1 MFYPMTRTSECP
13 GRYLRCLLLS
23 VAMVCGVPANGQAA
37 DTTVSLQRL
46 TEERETLTAELEQY
60 RKTLDQ
66 LHTDG
71 TPPEQSANPAVRSLA
86 QKAAELKERL
96 IGITEQEVTLLQK
109 EIVATQNGE
118 QAPGAATSVGE
129 PEPDPETAL
138 ESKPLRSLE
147 SGDAVEEEAE
157 TVSRLHGLLENYYT
171 ELQESAAVLPSPEE
185 IAAREEAQRDAASLK
200 RIPFNVDKVRLSGTE
215 GSMAL
220 AQITRRLMDPMIPES
235 RRDIAPICLIKT
247 RLFDTLVSSENRSLT
262 PVGKNHYIARVRIQ
276 PGDTTLTI
284 MSKQWELSLPQH
296 VNARDYLVTLYQPV
310 EGEPELHVFAVE
322 DLLAVQDAHI
332 PAWLPQEL
340 KIPRRPG

>member
-1 MFYPMTRTSECP
+1 
-13 GRYLRCLLLS
+13 LS
-23 VAMVCGVPANGQAA
+23 VAIICGVPAIGQAA
-37 DTTVSLQRL
+37 DTTASLQRL

-60 RKTLDQ
+60 RTTLDQ

-96 IGITEQEVTLLQK
+96 IEITEQEVTVLQQ
-109 EIVATQNGE
+109 EIVAARNGE
-118 QAPGAATSVGE
+118 QDSGARAPVGD
-129 PEPDPETAL
+129 PGPETAL
-138 ESKPLRSLE
+138 ESKPLRSL
-147 SGDAVEEEAE
+147 GDGEALDQEAE
-157 TVSRLHGLLENYYT
+157 NVSRLHGLLENYYA

-220 AQITRRLMDPMIPES
+220 AQITRRLMDPMLPES

-340 KIPRRPG
+340 NIPRRPG